1 MSDAPNAKPN
11 ATDTV
16 EKGES
21 LWVGAWH
28 RLRKNKMA
36 LAGGVFILLLAG
48 LSFIGPFFLE
58 GDYYTNTVL
67 DDKLL
72 APGEKRL
79 HRAEPTNGG
88 SGFRVDDILEPV
100 SSQSAKAAQLKVNSV
115 TAEGAI
121 ISLEI
126 VEPGDYSDE
135 PPHPVALAYQI
146 SKSGPGQGAT
156 VRLTFTESYILGTD
170 HLGRDQLGRIIK
182 GGQISLMVG
191 MVATFVSLTIGI
203 GYGTISGYFGGKVD
217 SVMMRLVDILYSLPF
232 VIFVILLMVFAKD
245 LGDSIDAWFKARGS
259 EFSISGQWNM
269 LLLFVAIGAV
279 EWLTMARI
287 VRGQVMSLRRQEFIE
302 ACISLGLPTRRII
315 FRHMVPNVLGPVI
328 VYTTLTIPAVMLLE
342 AFLSFL
348 GLGVQPPTPSWGLL
362 IKDGADRMREAWWML
377 VFPGALFAITLFSF
391 NFVGDGLRDALDPK
405 PSKD

>member
-1 MSDAPNAKPN
+1 MTDTTTKPS
-11 ATDTV
+11 AIDTV

-67 DDKLL
+67 EDKLT
-72 APGEKRL
+72 APGGEYTL
-79 HRAEPTNGG
+79 G
-88 SGFRVDDILEPV
+88 S
-100 SSQSAKAAQLKVNSV
+100 
-115 TAEGAI
+115 
-121 ISLEI
+121 
-126 VEPGDYSDE
+126 
-135 PPHPVALAYQI
+135 
-146 SKSGPGQGAT
+146 
-156 VRLTFTESYILGTD
+156 D

-182 GGQISLMVG
+182 GGQISLLVG
-191 MVATFVSLTIGI
+191 LVATFVSLTIGI
-203 GYGTISGYFGGKVD
+203 GYGTISGYFGGKID

-245 LGDSIDAWFKARGS
+245 LGDSIDEWFRARGS

-302 ACISLGLPTRRII
+302 ACISLGLPTHRIL
-315 FRHMVPNVLGPVI
+315 FRHMVPNILGPVI

-405 PSKD
+405 TSKD

>member
-1 MSDAPNAKPN
+1 VSDAPNAKPN

-21 LWVGAWH
+21 LWVGAWY

-67 DDKLL
+67 EDKLT
-72 APGEKRL
+72 APGGEYTL
-79 HRAEPTNGG
+79 G
-88 SGFRVDDILEPV
+88 S
-100 SSQSAKAAQLKVNSV
+100 
-115 TAEGAI
+115 
-121 ISLEI
+121 
-126 VEPGDYSDE
+126 
-135 PPHPVALAYQI
+135 
-146 SKSGPGQGAT
+146 
-156 VRLTFTESYILGTD
+156 D

-182 GGQISLMVG
+182 GGQISLLVG
-191 MVATFVSLTIGI
+191 LVATFVSLTIGI
-203 GYGTISGYFGGKVD
+203 GYGTISGYFGGKID

-245 LGDSIDAWFKARGS
+245 LGDSIDEWFRARGS
-259 EFSISGQWNM
+259 DFSISGQWNM

-302 ACISLGLPTRRII
+302 ACISLGLPTRRIL
-315 FRHMVPNVLGPVI
+315 FRHMVPNILGPVI

-405 PSKD
+405 TSKD

>member
-1 MSDAPNAKPN
+1 MNDTPTRADAP
-11 ATDTV
+11 DTV

-67 DDKLL
+67 EDKLQP
-72 APGEKRL
+72 PG
-79 HRAEPTNGG
+79 
-88 SGFRVDDILEPV
+88 
-100 SSQSAKAAQLKVNSV
+100 
-115 TAEGAI
+115 
-121 ISLEI
+121 
-126 VEPGDYSDE
+126 GDY
-135 PPHPVALAYQI
+135 PL
-146 SKSGPGQGAT
+146 GA
-156 VRLTFTESYILGTD
+156 D

-182 GGQISLMVG
+182 GGQISLLVG
-191 MVATFVSLTIGI
+191 LVATFVSLTIGI

-287 VRGQVMSLRRQEFIE
+287 VRGQVMSLRQQEFIE

-405 PSKD
+405 TSKD